1 MPPSAGTP
9 AGATPT
15 GSSTGTAGNPS
26 FASYGY
32 QIDAT
37 VWLGLELMLA
47 KGLTQ
52 ELEIEP
58 PSHEDVEA
66 SLIDPADVSLGLS
79 TASAGIRLIVQIKS
93 RTTAPWTSK
102 DLAEVLLGKQTIAK
116 AKATA
121 KETVAAKKRGPTPRS
136 RPLVMLEADLTARYL
151 FVTNEATEAGLRP
164 HENTDP
170 DILSFPDPGDL
181 PPNSRNGRSAP
192 ARAALGKRIGL
203 CTELKSEILEARIF
217 KLLDKHGN
225 IPPQNHGDCFEAMR
239 KAVSA
244 RLEGQ
249 FSSRWTFADLMAIIT
264 SHGGGRLAHRR
275 HDQFVP
281 PRSFAAIEQALDA
294 SHAVIIVGPSGTG
307 KTLSADVLAGQ
318 LRRQS
323 PSFLEI
329 FPQNAGE
336 ARSALT
342 EHGPLLLH
350 LRDPWG
356 DSSPSPEAS
365 RWTADL
371 PALFRM
377 GGPAHKFLV
386 TTRNDIF
393 QKSQPSPALASYTVA
408 IEPTDYDDAQR
419 AQIFDNHAADLSG
432 HALALAS
439 THREAFLGDRP
450 RPYQIERFI
459 AALPREREDN
469 PRPLYQIVD
478 ETGIEAIAA
487 VIRDQ
492 VINWGDDGIACAAIL
507 WGLLTADS
515 AFTVPDL
522 RAVLRALR
530 AQHHLK
536 PHVEGL
542 IDFLEAGRNLRI
554 KGETVR
560 LAHPRVAQ
568 GLRLALAR
576 DRAETEAVLTALA
589 DALLTIGGGAP
600 SWASINAVTILRTVG
615 TLEGVEIV
623 LSEQAQ
629 QHLDRALVARLTTS
643 TGRGSMEHAFSDL
656 SHFATTDNVARRFAS
671 SLLTLP
677 PHERGAFPK
686 PSWVPPVMAL
696 EEEAE
701 YAADPATPLL
711 LSAFVRGVL
720 PFTQGDYEEDFLVF
734 ARRFSDDLGPA
745 FGDAAATLALLERPG
760 DNLST
765 IIAGAVAE
773 GGPGYD
779 AVIDNFIAAEAE
791 ADQWLDTTQEDQR
804 RAREHEVDAI
814 QASHIIEEPSER
826 FYNAS
831 EGLKITVRQRHRAE
845 GWGWIDGHP
854 HAADIVRALAGDQR
868 DRRRDHSLD
877 YLRTL
882 LAHADNRGL
891 PAIWALIERNWKP
904 ELLPHLVEALARDD
918 ISYNEWRKTLAA
930 IASDLDK
937 AGTDIL
943 GDALPR
949 LSSTRRL
956 ELVLDLERVDARE
969 LANRLVDQLPPL
981 DSAIARMILDLRD
994 TTELRAFVAGQSSE
1008 VRERIAALCPE
1019 SPDSVARILI
1029 CLAAL
1034 CEGSILETAER
1045 LLATG
1050 DEDEGS
1056 PALFA
1061 LTIRDGP
1068 SERALI
1074 RQALTHPRYPV
1085 RRMAMQHLVPIA
1097 CKADRVVLLDMAS
1110 DRSADIRL
1118 AWTDLMRVHRWPDAE
1133 TLLARLVL
1141 DDRDFSLDGHHGM
1154 GASWPRFSVARSAA
1168 RALEA
1173 YESLNSESIVKLLH
1187 ACHSADPFVHCAAL
1201 RALST
1206 RQDDRIPHALRAGIA
1221 APGLRDDPDYRV
1233 VAQAAIWA
1241 YFDRAVAGLPLE
1253 PDDITLLEDVGET
1266 GPPWLAGLAL
1276 AALGICANS
1285 GADTYHARL
1294 AANGQQA
1301 RADLISLASL
1311 YAEHRVGSHSQ
1322 AELIS
1327 GRLAAVAED
1336 ADTPPD
1342 PALLAWYSTLT
1353 GPDVERQTAWLT
1365 MLALQIPPSAD
1376 AEDPRVYRI
1385 PEIIPIMTMYSM
1397 TPYGEEERG
1406 RDEGY

>member
-1 MPPSAGTP
+1 
-9 AGATPT
+9 
-15 GSSTGTAGNPS
+15 
-26 FASYGY
+26 
-32 QIDAT
+32 
-37 VWLGLELMLA
+37 
-47 KGLTQ
+47 
-52 ELEIEP
+52 
-58 PSHEDVEA
+58 
-66 SLIDPADVSLGLS
+66 
-79 TASAGIRLIVQIKS
+79 
-93 RTTAPWTSK
+93 
-102 DLAEVLLGKQTIAK
+102 
-116 AKATA
+116 
-121 KETVAAKKRGPTPRS
+121 
-136 RPLVMLEADLTARYL
+136 MLEADLTAKYL

-181 PPNSRNGRSAP
+181 PPNSRKGRTGP

-203 CTELKSEILEARIF
+203 CTELKSELIETRVF

-225 IPPQNHGDCFEAMR
+225 IPPQNHADCFAAMR

-249 FSSRWTFADLMAIIT
+249 FGGHWTFADLMAVVI

-281 PRSFAAIEQALDA
+281 PRSFAAIEQALDT

-307 KTLSADVLAGQ
+307 KTLSADVLAGR
-318 LRRQS
+318 LRRRS

-356 DSSPSPEAS
+356 DSSPSPEAT

-371 PALFRM
+371 PSLFRM

-408 IEPTDYDDAQR
+408 IEPIDYDDAQR
-419 AQIFDNHAADLSG
+419 AQIYDNHAADLSG

-439 THREAFLGDRP
+439 MHRETFLRDRP

-459 AALPREREDN
+459 GALPREREDS
-469 PRPLYQIVD
+469 PRPFYQIVD

-492 VINWGDDGIACAAIL
+492 VVNWGEDGIACAAIL
-507 WGLLTADS
+507 WGLLSADS
-515 AFTVPDL
+515 AFKMSDL
-522 RAVLRALR
+522 RSVLRVLR

-554 KGETVR
+554 KGETIR

-576 DRAETEAVLTALA
+576 DRAETEAVLTALV
-589 DALLTIGGGAP
+589 DALLTIGAGA
-600 SWASINAVTILRTVG
+600 SDLASINAIAILRNVA

-629 QHLDRALVARLTTS
+629 QHLDHALVARLTKS
-643 TGRGSMEHAFSDL
+643 IGRGSMERAFSDL

-671 SLLTLP
+671 TLLTLP
-677 PHERGAFPK
+677 SHERGAFPK
-686 PSWVPPVMAL
+686 PSWVPPVMTL
-696 EEEAE
+696 EEEVE
-701 YAADPATPLL
+701 YAANPATPLL

-720 PFTQGDYEEDFLVF
+720 PFTQVDYGEDFLVF
-734 ARRFSDDLGPA
+734 AGRFSDDLGPA
-745 FGDAAATLALLERPG
+745 FGDAAATLALLESPG
-760 DNLST
+760 DNLAT
-765 IIAGAVAE
+765 IIAGAVAD

-779 AVIDNFIAAEAE
+779 AVIDNFVKAEAE

-826 FYNAS
+826 FYNAT
-831 EGLKITVRQRHRAE
+831 EGLKITVRKRHLAE
-845 GWGWIDGHP
+845 GWGWIDGHA
-854 HAADIVRALAGDQR
+854 HAADIVLALASDQR
-868 DRRRDHSLD
+868 DRRGDHSLD

-882 LAHADNRGL
+882 LAHADDRGL
-891 PAIWALIERNWKP
+891 PAVWALIKRNWKP
-904 ELLPHLVEALARDD
+904 ELAPDLVDALARDD
-918 ISYNEWRKTLAA
+918 ISYIEWRKTLAA
-930 IASDLDK
+930 IAFDLDE
-937 AGTDIL
+937 AGIDIL
-943 GDALPR
+943 RDALPR
-949 LSSTRRL
+949 LSATRRL
-956 ELVLDLERVDARE
+956 ELVLDLEKTNARE
-969 LANRLVDQLPPL
+969 LAKRLVDQLPPI
-981 DSAIARMILDLRD
+981 DSAIGRMLLDLRD
-994 TTELRAFVAGQSSE
+994 TTELHAFVAGQSKE
-1008 VRERIAALCPE
+1008 VRDRIVALCPE
-1019 SPDSVARILI
+1019 CPDSVARILI
-1029 CLAAL
+1029 VLAAL

-1061 LTIRDGP
+1061 LTIRDGAC
-1068 SERALI
+1068 ERKLI
-1074 RQALTHPRYPV
+1074 RQALSHPRYPV
-1085 RRMAMQHLVPIA
+1085 RRMAMRHLVPNA
-1097 CKADRVVLLDMAS
+1097 TDADRAALLGMAS

-1118 AWTDLMRVHRWPDAE
+1118 AWAELMRVHRWPDAE
-1133 TLLARLVL
+1133 PLLAGLTL
-1141 DDRDFSLDGHHGM
+1141 DDRDFSLDGHYGM
-1154 GASWPRFSVARSAA
+1154 GASWPRYAVARSAA

-1173 YESLNSESIVKLLH
+1173 YTSLTSDSIATLLR
-1187 ACHSADPFVHCAAL
+1187 ACRSADPFVQCAVL
-1201 RALST
+1201 GALST
-1206 RQDDRIPHALRAGIA
+1206 RPDDRIPEALRAGIA
-1221 APGLRDDPDYRV
+1221 APGLKEDPDYRV
-1233 VAQAAIWA
+1233 IAQAAIWA
-1241 YFDRAVAGLPLE
+1241 YFERAIANLPLE
-1253 PDDITLLEDVGET
+1253 PDDVTLLENVGQT
-1266 GPPWLAGLAL
+1266 APPWLAGLAL

-1285 GADTYHARL
+1285 ASDAYYERL
-1294 AANGQQA
+1294 IANGQKA
-1301 RADLISLASL
+1301 RADLIALVSL
-1311 YAEHRVGSHSQ
+1311 YAEHPVGSHPQS
-1322 AELIS
+1322 AII
-1327 GRLAAVAED
+1327 RARIAAIAED
-1336 ADTPPD
+1336 ADTPPA
-1342 PALLAWYSTLT
+1342 PALLEWYAGLT
-1353 GPDVERQTAWLT
+1353 GTDVENQAAWLT
-1365 MLALQIPPSAD
+1365 ATILKIPPSVGAV
-1376 AEDPRVYRI
+1376 DPRVYRI
-1385 PEIIPIMTMYSM
+1385 PDVIPIMTMYSM
-1397 TPYGEEERG
+1397 TPYREEEQG

>member
-1 MPPSAGTP
+1 MTSAGAKP
-9 AGATPT
+9 AAG
-15 GSSTGTAGNPS
+15 STGTAGNPS
-26 FASYGY
+26 YASYGY

-66 SLIDPADVSLGLS
+66 SLIDPANVSLGVS
-79 TASAGIRLIVQIKS
+79 TASPGMRLIVQIKS

-102 DLAEVLLGKQTIAK
+102 DLAEVLLGKQTIAQ

-121 KETVAAKKRGPTPRS
+121 KGAVAAKKRGPAPRP
-136 RPLVMLEADLTARYL
+136 RPVAMLEADLSAQYL

-164 HENTDP
+164 HENTDA

-181 PPNSRNGRSAP
+181 PTHSRNGRSAA

-203 CTELKSEILEARIF
+203 CTELKSEILEGRIF

-225 IPPQNHGDCFEAMR
+225 IPPQNHADCFEAMR
-239 KAVSA
+239 KAVSL

-249 FSSRWTFADLMAIIT
+249 FGGRWRFADLMATII

-275 HDQFVP
+275 HEQFVP
-281 PRSFAAIEQALDA
+281 PRSFAAIEEALET

-307 KTLSADVLAGQ
+307 KTLSADVIAGQ
-318 LRRQS
+318 LRRRS

-356 DSSPSPEAS
+356 DSSPSSEAT

-371 PALFRM
+371 PSLFRM

-393 QKSQPSPALASYTVA
+393 QRSQPSPALASYTVG
-408 IEPTDYDDAQR
+408 IEPGDYDDAQR
-419 AQIFDNHAADLSG
+419 AQIYDNHAADLSG

-439 THREAFLGDRP
+439 THREAFLRNRP
-450 RPYQIERFI
+450 RPYEIERLI
-459 AALPREREDN
+459 AALPREREDS

-487 VIRDQ
+487 IIRDQ
-492 VINWGDDGIACAAIL
+492 ILNWGDDGIACAAIL
-507 WGLLTADS
+507 WGLLTGDS
-515 AFTVPDL
+515 DFRLPDL
-522 RAVLRALR
+522 RAVLRVLR
-530 AQHHLK
+530 AQHCLK

-542 IDFLEAGRNLRI
+542 IDFFEAGRNLRI

-568 GLRLALAR
+568 GLILALAR
-576 DRAETEAVLTALA
+576 DRAETEAVLTALV
-589 DALLTIGGGAP
+589 DALLIIGAGAP
-600 SWASINAVTILRTVG
+600 NWASLSAIAILRTVR
-615 TLEGVEIV
+615 TLKGVEIV
-623 LSEQAQ
+623 LLEQAR
-629 QHLDRALVARLTTS
+629 QHLDQALVARLTTS
-643 TGRGSMEHAFSDL
+643 TGRGSMERAFFDL
-656 SHFATTDNVARRFAS
+656 SQFASTDNVGRRFAS
-671 SLLTLP
+671 TLLTLQ
-677 PHERGAFPK
+677 PHERGAFLK
-686 PSWVPPVMAL
+686 PSWVPPVMAP

-701 YAADPATPLL
+701 YAADPATPIL

-734 ARRFSDDLGPA
+734 ASRFSDDLGSA

-765 IIAGAVAE
+765 IIAGAVAD

-779 AVIDNFIAAEAE
+779 AVIDNFVAAEAE
-791 ADQWLDTTQEDQR
+791 ADHWLDTTQEDQR

-814 QASHIIEEPSER
+814 QASHIIEEPGER
-826 FYNAS
+826 FFNAT
-831 EGLKITVRQRHRAE
+831 EGLKITVRQRYKAE
-845 GWGWIDGHP
+845 GWGWIEGHT
-854 HAADIVRALAGDQR
+854 HAADIVRALASDQR
-868 DRRRDHSLD
+868 ERRGNYSPD

-882 LAHADNRGL
+882 LAHADDRGL
-891 PAIWALIERNWKP
+891 PAIWALIERNWKV
-904 ELLPHLVEALARDD
+904 ELLPDLVETLARDD
-918 ISYNEWRKTLAA
+918 IRYNEWRKTLAA
-930 IASDLDK
+930 IASDLHK
-937 AGTDIL
+937 AGTDVVA
-943 GDALPR
+943 DALPH
-949 LSSTRRL
+949 LSATRRL
-956 ELVLDLERVDARE
+956 ELVLDLERANARD
-969 LANRLVDQLPPL
+969 LARRLVDQLPPL
-981 DSAIARMILDLRD
+981 DSAVATMVLDLGD
-994 TTELRAFVAGQSSE
+994 TTELRAFVGGQSAE
-1008 VRERIAALCPE
+1008 VRDRIAALCPE
-1019 SPDSVARILI
+1019 SPNSVARVLI

-1034 CEGSILETAER
+1034 CDGSIRETAER

-1068 SERALI
+1068 AERALI

-1085 RRMAMQHLVPIA
+1085 RRMAMEHLVPIA
-1097 CKADRVVLLDMAS
+1097 ADADRNALLAMSS

-1118 AWTDLMRVHRWPDAE
+1118 AWAELMRDHRWPDAE
-1133 TLLARLVL
+1133 FFLARLSL
-1141 DDRDFSLDGHHGM
+1141 DDRDFSLDGHYGM

-1173 YESLNSESIVKLLH
+1173 YDSLTDDSIATLLQ
-1187 ACHSADPFVHCAAL
+1187 ACQSVDPFVHCAAL
-1201 RALST
+1201 RALAT
-1206 RQDDRIPHALRAGIA
+1206 RPDDRIPSALRAGFA
-1221 APGLRDDPDYRV
+1221 APGLKDDPEFRV
-1233 VAQAAIWA
+1233 VAQAATWS
-1241 YFDRAVAGLPLE
+1241 YFDRVVAGLPLE
-1253 PDDITLLEDVGET
+1253 PDDITLLEEVGET
-1266 GPPWLAGLAL
+1266 GPPWLAGFAL
-1276 AALGICANS
+1276 AALGVSANS
-1285 GADTYHARL
+1285 ALDAYHARL
-1294 AANGQQA
+1294 AANGQRA
-1301 RADLISLASL
+1301 RADLVALASL
-1311 YAEHRVGSHSQ
+1311 YADHPVGFHAQSTLVS
-1322 AELIS
+1322 A
-1327 GRLAAVAED
+1327 RLEVVAANGD
-1336 ADTPPD
+1336 RPPD
-1342 PALLAWYSTLT
+1342 PAILEWHDTLA
-1353 GPDVERQTAWLT
+1353 GPDVENQTAWLT
-1365 MLALQIPPSAD
+1365 ALALKLPPSAGVR
-1376 AEDPRVYRI
+1376 DPYAYRI
-1385 PEIIPIMTMYSM
+1385 PEVVPIMTMYSM
-1397 TPYGEEERG
+1397 TPYREEEQG
-1406 RDEGY
+1406 PDEGY

>member
-1 MPPSAGTP
+1 VPPSAGTP
-9 AGATPT
+9 VGATPPAA
-15 GSSTGTAGNPS
+15 STGTAGNPS
-26 FASYGY
+26 YASYSY

-52 ELEIEP
+52 EFEIEP

-66 SLIDPADVSLGLS
+66 SLIDPTNVSLGVS
-79 TASAGIRLIVQIKS
+79 TASAGMRLIVQIKS

-116 AKATA
+116 VKAAAKGA
-121 KETVAAKKRGPTPRS
+121 VAAKKRGPAPRA
-136 RPLVMLEADLTARYL
+136 RPVAMLEADLTAKYL

-181 PPNSRNGRSAP
+181 PTHSRNGRSAA

-217 KLLDKHGN
+217 KLLDQHGN
-225 IPPQNHGDCFEAMR
+225 IPPQNHADCFEAMR
-239 KAVSA
+239 KAVSL

-249 FSSRWTFADLMAIIT
+249 FGGRWTFADLMAIII

-281 PRSFAAIEQALDA
+281 PRSFAGIEQALDN

-307 KTLSADVLAGQ
+307 KTLGADVIAGR
-318 LRRQS
+318 LRRRS

-356 DSSPSPEAS
+356 DASPSPEAT

-377 GGPAHKFLV
+377 AGPAHKFLV

-393 QKSQPSPALASYTVA
+393 QKSQPSPALASYTIA
-408 IEPTDYDDAQR
+408 IEPSDYDDAQR
-419 AQIFDNHAADLSG
+419 GQIYDNHAADLSG

-439 THREAFLGDRP
+439 THREAFLRNRP

-459 AALPREREDN
+459 AALPREREDT

-487 VIRDQ
+487 IIRDQ
-492 VINWGDDGIACAAIL
+492 ILNWGDDGIASAAIL
-507 WGLLTADS
+507 WGLLTGDS
-515 AFTVPDL
+515 DFTMPDL
-522 RAVLRALR
+522 RAVLRVLR

-568 GLRLALAR
+568 GLILALAR

-589 DALLTIGGGAP
+589 DALLTIGAGAP
-600 SWASINAVTILRTVG
+600 NWASLNAVAILRTVQS
-615 TLEGVEIV
+615 LEGVEVV
-623 LSEQAQ
+623 LSEQARR
-629 QHLDRALVARLTTS
+629 HLDQALLARLTTS
-643 TGRGSMEHAFSDL
+643 AGRGSTERAFSDL
-656 SHFATTDNVARRFAS
+656 THFATTDNVARRFAAT
-671 SLLTLP
+671 LLTLP
-677 PHERGAFPK
+677 PQERGAFSK
-686 PSWVPPVMAL
+686 PSWVPPVL
-696 EEEAE
+696 EPKEAAD

-720 PFTQGDYEEDFLVF
+720 PFTQGDYEEDFLEF

-765 IIAGAVAE
+765 IIAGAVAD
-773 GGPGYD
+773 GDPGYD

-791 ADQWLDTTQEDQR
+791 ANQWLDTAQEDQR

-826 FYNAS
+826 FYNAT
-831 EGLKITVRQRHRAE
+831 EGLKITVRQRYRAE
-845 GWGWIDGHP
+845 GWGWINGHA
-854 HAADIVRALAGDQR
+854 HAADIIRALAGDQR
-868 DRRRDHSLD
+868 DRRANHSLD

-882 LAHADNRGL
+882 LDHADDRGL

-904 ELLPHLVEALARDD
+904 ELLPNLVKTLARDD

-949 LSSTRRL
+949 LSATRRL
-956 ELVLDLERVDARE
+956 ELVLDLDRADARD

-994 TTELRAFVAGQSSE
+994 TTELHAFVGGQSAE
-1008 VRERIAALCPE
+1008 VRDRIAAICSE

-1034 CEGSILETAER
+1034 CDGSILETAER

-1061 LTIRDGP
+1061 LIIRDGP
-1068 SERALI
+1068 AERALI
-1074 RQALTHPRYPV
+1074 RQALSHPRYPV
-1085 RRMAMQHLVPIA
+1085 RRMAMQHLVPLA
-1097 CKADRVVLLDMAS
+1097 ADADRAALLGLAS
-1110 DRSADIRL
+1110 DHSADIRL
-1118 AWTDLMRVHRWPDAE
+1118 AWAELMRRHRWPDAE
-1133 TLLARLVL
+1133 SRLAGLSL
-1141 DDRDFSLDGHHGM
+1141 DDRDFSLDGHYGM
-1154 GASWPRFSVARSAA
+1154 GASWPRYSAARSAA

-1173 YESLNSESIVKLLH
+1173 YDSLTGDTIATLLQ
-1187 ACHSADPFVHCAAL
+1187 ACHSPDPFVHCAAL
-1201 RALST
+1201 RALAT
-1206 RQDDRIPHALRAGIA
+1206 RPDDRIPSALRAGIA
-1221 APGLRDDPDYRV
+1221 APGLKDHLDFRV
-1233 VAQAAIWA
+1233 VAQAATWA
-1241 YFDRAVAGLPLE
+1241 YFDRAAAGLPLE
-1253 PDDITLLEDVGET
+1253 PDDITLLEELGET
-1266 GPPWLAGLAL
+1266 GPPWLAGFAL
-1276 AALGICANS
+1276 AALGVSANS
-1285 GADTYHARL
+1285 ASGAYHARL
-1294 AANGQQA
+1294 AANGQHA
-1301 RADLISLASL
+1301 RADLIALASI
-1311 YAEHRVGSHSQ
+1311 YAEHPVGSHVQS
-1322 AELIS
+1322 ALVS
-1327 GRLAAVAED
+1327 ARLEVVAED
-1336 ADTPPD
+1336 ADRPPD
-1342 PALLAWYSTLT
+1342 PAILEWYATLA
-1353 GPDVERQTAWLT
+1353 GPDVENLTAWLT
-1365 MLALQIPPSAD
+1365 ALALQLPPSAG
-1376 AEDPRVYRI
+1376 AQDPHVYRI
-1385 PEIIPIMTMYSM
+1385 PEVIPIMTMYSM
-1397 TPYGEEERG
+1397 TPYREEEQG